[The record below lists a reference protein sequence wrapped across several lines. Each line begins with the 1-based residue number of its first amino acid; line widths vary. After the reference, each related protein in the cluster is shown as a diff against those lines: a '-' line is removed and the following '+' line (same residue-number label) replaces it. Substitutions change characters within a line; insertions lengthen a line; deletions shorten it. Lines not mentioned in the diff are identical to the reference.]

1 MKQILNSM
9 QVFFGVDTM
18 PTSYLID
25 RDGRLVDNYLSWTS
39 PQSDRIINAVEGL
52 L

>member
-1 MKQILNSM
+1 LGEAVGRYPKWN
-9 QVFFGVDTM
+9 FHK
-18 PTSYLID
+18 YLIN

-39 PQSDRIINAVEGL
+39 PQSDRIVNAVEEL